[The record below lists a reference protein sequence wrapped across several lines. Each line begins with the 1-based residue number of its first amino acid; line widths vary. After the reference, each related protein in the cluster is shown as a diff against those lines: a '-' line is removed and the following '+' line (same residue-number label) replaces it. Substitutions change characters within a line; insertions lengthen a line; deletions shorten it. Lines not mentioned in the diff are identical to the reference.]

1 MGSHRIAV
9 SKMKHLTLLT
19 LALGLCSILPPATAA
34 DWGNSL
40 ITLQATGKSFDYSRP
55 WSRGSRN
62 ATKVGVVIGKNQILT
77 TAEGLQNLTMLRLQ
91 KYGRGQWH
99 AGQLDWIDYHA
110 NIAIISAKE
119 PSFAEGLVT
128 AKLGNVSAD
137 KNDWMIM
144 RWKRGNLEKRAA
156 EFNQFLV
163 QDGRLTFIQHLQME
177 ASSEMDAVGWGEPLV
192 SGGRVIALASGQ
204 IENNIRFIPVSFFQK
219 LLKARLAGKKATLGY
234 FPFVWTQVENPELFS
249 YLKLKGEPRGA
260 LIIKVPEVPA
270 TTEQLKEKDIIL
282 EVEGRP
288 IDNEGYYRDPDYG
301 QLIMENL
308 STRGKLAGDILKFK
322 VWRDGKAIALDYKLP
337 AADFNYKLI
346 PDSKHDQAPE
356 YLIVGGLMFQPLDGP
371 YLSSIGGASRA
382 PARVT
387 HFAEAHPTKERKGL
401 VVLSLVIPDPF
412 NLGYQNLRWLVV
424 DKFNNRKISS
434 ITDIR
439 EALKKPVNGFH
450 EIKFMKGWSTEHV
463 VLDAATESEATQ
475 RIMNHYRIPAPN
487 LFSSN

>member
-1 MGSHRIAV
+1 
-9 SKMKHLTLLT
+9 MKYLTLF
-19 LALGLCSILPPATAA
+19 ALSLGFLSVQPSATAA
-34 DWGNSL
+34 DWENSI
-40 ITLQATGKSFDYSRP
+40 ITLQATAKSYDYSRP
-55 WSRGSRN
+55 WSRSSRN
-62 ATKVGVVIGKNQILT
+62 VNKVGIVIGKNQFLT

-99 AGQLDWIDYHA
+99 SGQLDWIDYHA
-110 NIAIISAKE
+110 NIAVISAKE
-119 PSFAEGLVT
+119 APFAEGLVP
-128 AKLGNVSAD
+128 AKFGNVPAS
-137 KNDWMIM
+137 KEDWTIM

-177 ASSEMDAVGWGEPLV
+177 ASSEMDAVGWSEPLIA
-192 SGGRVIALASGQ
+192 GDRIIALASGQ
-204 IENNIRFIPVSFFQK
+204 IENNVRFIPVSFFQK
-219 LLKARLAGKKATLGY
+219 LLNKRLAGKPAELGY

-249 YLKLKGEPRGA
+249 YLKLDGEPRGA
-260 LIIKVPEVPA
+260 LVIKVPEVPA
-270 TTEQLKEKDIIL
+270 TTGQLKEKDIIL

-301 QLIMENL
+301 LLIMENL
-308 STRGKLAGDILKFK
+308 STRGKLAGDNLSLK
-322 VWRDGKAIALDYKLP
+322 VWRDGKAIDLDYKLP
-337 AADFNYKLI
+337 AADFGYKLI

-387 HFAEAHPTKERKGL
+387 HFAEAHPTKDRKGL

-424 DKFNNRKISS
+424 DKFNGRKISS
-434 ITDIR
+434 IADIR
-439 EALKKPVNGFH
+439 AAMKKPIDGFH
-450 EIKFMKGWSTEHV
+450 EIGFMKGWSTEHV
-463 VLDAATESEATQ
+463 VLDAAKEPEATQ
-475 RIMNHYRIPAPN
+475 RIMNHYRIPAPK
-487 LFSSN
+487 LFSAN